1 MNQKS
6 LLVSRWSR
14 RGLSLAALLVCVA
27 VVGPRSAHADQA
39 SARPFYDRGI
49 TEYNLGHFAEAI
61 VQFEKAYEEDHAPI
75 LLFNIAQ
82 AQRQSGN
89 AERALFFYRRYLE
102 GDPNAAN
109 RADVEKRMAE
119 LAEVAKAQAEAKAR
133 PPTAVSPATPPPR
146 EAASGAP
153 EVSPA
158 GAPPPAGSTPAAT
171 VSAVHTGGDGAGS
184 ALKIAGIATASGG
197 AASLLVG
204 VYFSTRVSSH
214 SDDVTNG
221 AVFDPGAESSA
232 KSAATKQWVFYGVGA
247 AAIATGA
254 FLYYFG
260 HQKAQAAESR
270 VALVPVVGPGQSPG
284 AALWM
289 SF

>member
-1 MNQKS
+1 
-6 LLVSRWSR
+6 
-14 RGLSLAALLVCVA
+14 
-27 VVGPRSAHADQA
+27 
-39 SARPFYDRGI
+39 
-49 TEYNLGHFAEAI
+49 
-61 VQFEKAYEEDHAPI
+61 
-75 LLFNIAQ
+75 
-82 AQRQSGN
+82 
-89 AERALFFYRRYLE
+89 
-102 GDPNAAN
+102 
-109 RADVEKRMAE
+109 MAE
-119 LAEVAKAQAEAKAR
+119 LAEVAKAQAEARAR

-146 EAASGAP
+146 APVAA
-153 EVSPA
+153 A
-158 GAPPPAGSTPAAT
+158 GAPDVSRSGATPPAGSTPAAT
-171 VSAVHTGGDGAGS
+171 VSAVHTGGDSAGS

-204 VYFSTRVSSH
+204 VYFSTRVSSR

-221 AVFDPGAESSA
+221 AVFDPGAEASA

-270 VALVPVVGPGQSPG
+270 VALVPVVGPGQPPG